1 MQLTLHA
8 DSYDWTFVPV
18 ASGTFTDA
26 GSGMPHSPPPP
37 RTRATFVV
45 STDTWVDQGSP
56 NATHAMSTRLRVDG
70 NHGGG
75 LDYRSYLK
83 FRATGLSGTVFRA
96 AIRLWVTNPTT
107 DGPAV
112 WQTSTAWRSRT
123 LTWKNR
129 PGPIGA
135 ALDDAGP
142 VLSGRWVDFDVTEA
156 VTGNGTYAF
165 LLRST
170 SRDGLVASSE
180 QGAHPPRL
188 VVETL
193 P

>member
-1 MQLTLHA
+1 M
-8 DSYDWTFVPV
+8 S
-18 ASGTFTDA
+18 A
-26 GSGMPHSPPPP
+26 G
-37 RTRATFVV
+37 R
-45 STDTWVDQGSP
+45 
-56 NATHAMSTRLRVDG
+56 RL
-70 NHGGG
+70 
-75 LDYRSYLK
+75 
-83 FRATGLSGTVFRA
+83 
-96 AIRLWVTNPTT
+96 
-107 DGPAV
+107 
-112 WQTSTAWRSRT
+112 

-142 VLSGRWVDFDVTEA
+142 VPSGRWVEFDVTEA